1 MKTSIR
7 FCCFSLLAF
16 LGFSSACL
24 AQLPLPSHI
33 VILIEENY
41 SYHDVIGSSF
51 APHINA
57 LCADTNAAVFTQ
69 AYALEH
75 PSEPNYLDFFSGT
88 NQGCTTDN
96 IPTGQPFN
104 TANLGAQL
112 LAASKTFIT
121 YSEDLPS
128 VGFNG
133 GTYTSGG
140 ANYVR
145 KHNPCTNWMGTGTN
159 QIPTTV
165 NQPYTAFPASAN
177 YSTLPTVCYVVP
189 NQDNDMHDGLYPTNI
204 TTGDTWMYNHLD
216 TLRQWALANNTLYI
230 ITFDEDD
237 NLSGN
242 NIPTIFY
249 GPMVKGGTYSEHITL
264 YSMLRTIEEMYGLGY
279 AGNAA
284 TATTISDCWKV
295 PVINTGLTNIANYNY
310 AFRVF
315 PNPASGFIN
324 INCDNAL
331 KSQLT
336 VNITDELGR
345 VAGTYTMN
353 GTELHVNTESFAP
366 GFYFYKAVEEN
377 GSFAGEGKFIVRK
390 N

>member
-1 MKTSIR
+1 MKTIVR
-7 FCCFSLLAF
+7 TYCILLVTLLAS
-16 LGFSSACL
+16 GAACF

-41 SYHDVIGSSF
+41 SYHDIIGSSY

-88 NQGCTTDN
+88 NQGCTNDN
-96 IPTGQPFN
+96 IPAGQPF
-104 TANLGAQL
+104 TTTNLAAQL
-112 LAASKTFIT
+112 IAASKTFVT
-121 YSEDLPS
+121 YSEDLPT
-128 VGFNG
+128 VGYNG

-145 KHNPCTNWMGTGTN
+145 KHNPVTNWMGTGTN
-159 QIPTTV
+159 QVPTTV
-165 NQPYTAFPASAN
+165 NQPFTAFPASAN

-189 NQDNDMHDGLYPTNI
+189 NQDNDMHDGFPPTNI
-204 TTGDTWMYNHLD
+204 TTGDTWLYTHMD

-249 GPMVKGGTYSEHITL
+249 GPMVKGGTYTEHIDL
-264 YSMLRTIEEMYGLGY
+264 YSMLRTIEAIYGLGY

-284 TATTISDCWKV
+284 TATTITDCWKTHT
-295 PVINTGLTNIANYNY
+295 NTGVTNIANYDY
-310 AFRVF
+310 GFTVF
-315 PNPASGFIN
+315 PNPASSF
-324 INCDNAL
+324 
-331 KSQLT
+331 
-336 VNITDELGR
+336 VNFTCNNVLGSDLVVSVTDELGR
-345 VAGTYTMN
+345 TVGAYPMN
-353 GTELHVNTESFAP
+353 GTQLQVNTGSFAP
-366 GFYFYKAVEEN
+366 GFYFYKVVDEN
-377 GSFAGEGKFIVRK
+377 GGFAGEGKFIVGR